1 MTALIFAGLVLAWG
15 FTWFALTLQVGVVPP
30 EVSILWRFLI
40 SAACLWGGLAATG
53 RLAPVPWSTHRWL
66 APLGAMLFS
75 MNFLLFYTAA
85 HFTPSG
91 IISVVFSMA
100 TVFTAFNQW
109 LFLKKR
115 PTARTLIGGTL
126 GALGIAL
133 LFSEAF
139 TEAENAASG
148 GMLIG
153 IGLSLAGTL
162 VFSLGNLVSLKAT
175 ATGTDLPNAAARA
188 MLWGSLFLAL
198 FALARGAPFTFDWS
212 WRYVGSLA
220 YLIGPGT
227 LFGLM
232 AYLWLVGRIG
242 PDKAAYA
249 TVLFPV
255 VALGVSTVLEGY
267 HWTLFAMAGLPLV
280 LIGNVVIFSGP
291 RKGPAAG

>member
-15 FTWFALTLQVGVVPP
+15 LTWFALTLQVGVVPS

-40 SAACLWGGLAATG
+40 SAACLWAGLAATG
-53 RLAPVPWSTHRWL
+53 RLKPAPWSAHLWF

-85 HFTPSG
+85 HYTPSG

-109 LFLKKR
+109 VFLKKR
-115 PTARTLIGGTL
+115 PTVRTLVGGSL
-126 GALGIAL
+126 GVVGIAL

-139 TEAENAASG
+139 TEVG
-148 GMLIG
+148 DGRDVLTG
-153 IGLSLAGTL
+153 ILLSLAGTM

-175 ATGTDLPNAAARA
+175 ATGTDLPNAAARG

-198 FALARGAPFTFDWS
+198 FALAHGATFTFDWS
-212 WRYVGSLA
+212 IAYVGSLA

-242 PDKAAYA
+242 PEKAAYT

-267 HWTLFAMAGLPLV
+267 HWTVFAMAGLPLV
-280 LIGNVVIFSGP
+280 LAGNVVIFTGP
-291 RKGPAAG
+291 KAAPAEK

>member
-1 MTALIFAGLVLAWG
+1 MPALIFAGLVLAWG
-15 FTWFALTLQVGVVPP
+15 FTWFALTLQVGPVPP

-40 SAACLWGGLAATG
+40 SAACLWGGLFLTG
-53 RLAPVPWSTHRWL
+53 RLTPAPWSAHRWF

-109 LFLKKR
+109 IFMKKK
-115 PTARTLIGGTL
+115 PTARTLIGGVL
-126 GALGIAL
+126 GVIGIAL

-139 TEAENAASG
+139 TEAEREGSG
-148 GMLIG
+148 MMLVG

-198 FALARGAPFTFDWS
+198 FALARGAPFVFDWS
-212 WRYVGSLA
+212 PAYVGSLA

-242 PDKAAYA
+242 PDRAAYA

-255 VALGVSTVLEGY
+255 VALCVSTVLEGY
-267 HWTLFAMAGLPLV
+267 HWTPWAMAGLPLV
-280 LIGNVVIFSGP
+280 LLGNVVIFSGP
-291 RKGPAAG
+291 KEAPARS